1 MAHILIVDDED
12 NIRRMVRK
20 YADFYGYQ
28 ATEAADGIEA
38 VNLCRANKY
47 DAIVMDVMM
56 PELDGFSAAAEILKS
71 QSVPILMLSARGE
84 EYDKIHG
91 FELGIED
98 YMVKP
103 FSPRELMLRLNVLIT
118 RNQRL
123 KVAATAK
130 SDQDSKPSGQEDPFL
145 SKKTSGLLIDFAAH
159 RVIVDGAPADLTPR
173 ACELLLFM
181 ARNRNIAL
189 TRNQLISEIW
199 GYDFDGDD
207 RTLDTHIK
215 LIRNNLGA
223 YRDCVCTLR
232 GLGYRFDGGDNIEFR
247 G

>member
-1 MAHILIVDDED
+1 MAHILIVDDEA

-20 YADFYGYQ
+20 YAEFYEYQ
-28 ATEAADGIEA
+28 VTEAADGIEA
-38 VNLCRANKY
+38 VNLCRTNNY
-47 DAIVMDVMM
+47 DAVVMDIMM
-56 PELDGFSAAAEILKS
+56 PELDGFSAAAEILKNKFI
-71 QSVPILMLSARGE
+71 PMLMLSARGE

-123 KVAATAK
+123 QQ
-130 SDQDSKPSGQEDPFL
+130 SDSSCTELIEKQAL
-145 SKKTSGLLIDFAAH
+145 STGAGLLIDFAAH
-159 RVIVDGAPADLTPR
+159 RVIVDGQPAELTPR
-173 ACELLLFM
+173 ACELLLYM

-189 TRNQLISEIW
+189 TRDQLITEIW

-207 RTLDTHIK
+207 RTLDTHVK
-215 LIRNNLGA
+215 MIRNNLGT

-232 GLGYRFDGGDNIEFR
+232 GLGYRFDGGSEVEYR
-247 G
+247 GV